1 MTLLLLNELIN
12 TFTTTDI
19 HKLREHKIKDTTNM
33 KLTEMKQ
40 DDVLQWIDSIPED
53 ASFTSTIKKKIKDG
67 IIAYSKAENSEITGT
82 DFFEAED
89 ADDIVELCNN
99 GIPKR
104 NAKQLLIKIA
114 DKKTEDFKG
123 ETGSSITFKGE
134 TNIITFDLNITA
146 MRGKM
151 YKIKNVTKLT
161 TVADV
166 KAKFLRELGDDAAA
180 DQYQGMLAKWNKKG
194 GKIEMKKGG
203 NNMKDNKT
211 LGDYDI
217 LNGIHLPLVV
227 SFKVIGGAYDDSK
240 DQKINDDDDD
250 EN

>member
-53 ASFTSTIKKKIKDG
+53 ASFSSTIKKKIKDG

-82 DFFEAED
+82 DFVDAED
-89 ADDIVELCNN
+89 ANDIVELCN
-99 GIPKR
+99 IPKR
-104 NAKQLLIKIA
+104 NARQLLAKIS
-114 DKKTEDFKG
+114 DKKTADFNKKKKEKG
-123 ETGSSITFKGE
+123 AVPTGAPETGGSS
-134 TNIITFDLNITA
+134 NIITFDLNITA

-203 NNMKDNKT
+203 NNMKD
-211 LGDYDI
+211 
-217 LNGIHLPLVV
+217 
-227 SFKVIGGAYDDSK
+227 
-240 DQKINDDDDD
+240 
-250 EN
+250 